1 MKGARPL
8 EWLPTNTAPF
18 VAIALITIS
27 FLTSAISAAFG
38 VGGGVAMLIALL
50 SFAPPIVALPVHAL
64 VQIGSNA
71 GRATMLHNHIMRG
84 VVGWF
89 VPGSLIGVV
98 LASQIIVGL
107 PTQWLQS
114 FLAAFILWSI
124 WAPRASGMV
133 VPDVAYFGIGCVT
146 SFATMFLGATGPLL
160 AAFLSPDRYDRDRT
174 VATHAACMTLQHL
187 FKVTA
192 FGFLGFVLVE
202 WLPLVAAMIISGLA
216 GTWLGQH
223 LLRHLPES
231 TFKKVFKGVLTILAL
246 RLLHSA
252 IVG

>member
-84 VVGWF
+84 V
-89 VPGSLIGVV
+89 
-98 LASQIIVGL
+98 VGL